1 MNEPLLPAP
10 LGVGDLL
17 DAALRWFRASWR
29 PFLTMA
35 ALILGPPAL
44 LAVLLTGAA
53 SVGPGALLVQPLQ
66 ELLVGPD
73 QSQPMPVALE
83 TALLLL
89 VVNLFAAGFSTLA
102 LLRLGLAHW
111 RGESLPLRT
120 LLRQALRALPA
131 YAGMTILVT
140 TVTGALILFVAWTA
154 AMLFGFGGMFFLLLV
169 GDGSSEPMVILVQA
183 LVTIGA
189 LIMLVAMT
197 LPAALMLGRW
207 AVAPVVLLE
216 EKQGAL
222 SALGRS
228 WNLTVRRSRA
238 GTGLIYALFFLTFGL
253 SMAPLLLL
261 LMLSPLVTVTAAPL
275 WLPGMVAAVSFL
287 TGIVLAP
294 LTPLVQILCYFDL
307 RHRNE
312 ARGLELR
319 VAAVEASV
327 GKPVS
332 LPAGR

>member
-17 DAALRWFRASWR
+17 DAGLRWFRAGWR
-29 PFLTMA
+29 PLLTVA
-35 ALILGPPAL
+35 ALLLGPPAL
-44 LAVLLTGAA
+44 LAVLLTGTARA
-53 SVGPGALLVQPLQ
+53 GPGALLVQPLQ

-73 QSQPMPVALE
+73 QLQPTPVALE
-83 TALLLL
+83 TELLLFA
-89 VVNLFAAGFSTLA
+89 VNLFAAGFSTLA
-102 LLRLGLAHW
+102 LLRMGLAHW
-111 RGESLPLRT
+111 RGETLPLRT

-131 YAGMTILVT
+131 YAGMTILVAV
-140 TVTGALILFVAWTA
+140 VTGTLMLLVLWTV
-154 AMLFGFGGMFFLLLV
+154 AMLFGFGSMFFLILV
-169 GDGSSEPMVILVQA
+169 GDGSSGPMVVLLQA
-183 LVTIGA
+183 LLTVGA
-189 LIMLVAMT
+189 LVMVVVTT
-197 LPAALMLGRW
+197 LPAAWTLGRW
-207 AVAPVVLLE
+207 VVAPVVLLE
-216 EKQGAL
+216 EGQGSL

-228 WNLTVRRSRA
+228 WNLTLHRSRA
-238 GTGLIYALFFLTFGL
+238 GAGLIYALFFLTFGL

-261 LMLSPLVTVTAAPL
+261 VMLSPLVTVTAAPL
-275 WLPGMVAAVSFL
+275 WLPGLLAAVSFL
-287 TGIVLAP
+287 TSIGLAP

-332 LPAGR
+332 LPVGR